1 MDTGTK
7 GQAETEAETEIETQL
22 AEAVGHLRQADP
34 LLAALIARVGPCG
47 LRPRTGTLLDSLTR
61 AIASQQLS
69 TKAAAT
75 IHSRFLALYPAGPPS
90 AAQLLA
96 TADEQLRGVG
106 LSRPKI
112 RYLKDLAERIEAGLP
127 KLENLATEPDEAI
140 VQTLLPIKGVGRW
153 TVEMLLIFRLLRLDV
168 LPVDDLGIRKGM
180 QQLYGLAA
188 RPDAQTM
195 AQLALPWRP
204 YRSVA
209 CWYLWRSLEL

>member
-1 MDTGTK
+1 MVERRERK
-7 GQAETEAETEIETQL
+7 TEAEIAGQL
-22 AEAVGHLRQADP
+22 ARAVAHLRQADP
-34 LLAALIARVGPCG
+34 LLAALMASIGPCT
-47 LRPRTGTLLDSLTR
+47 LRPQSGSLLDSLTR

-69 TKAAAT
+69 TRAAAT
-75 IHSRFLALYPAGPPS
+75 IHRRFLALYPAGPPS

-96 TADEQLRGVG
+96 TEDEQLRSVG

-112 RYLKDLAERIEAGLP
+112 RYLKDLAQRIEAGLP
-127 KLENLATEPDEAI
+127 DLEALAGESDEAI

-168 LPVDDLGIRKGM
+168 LPVDDLGIAKGM
-180 QQLYGLAA
+180 QRLFDLEE
-188 RPDAQTM
+188 RPDRQQI

-209 CWYLWRSLEL
+209 CWYLWRSLEP